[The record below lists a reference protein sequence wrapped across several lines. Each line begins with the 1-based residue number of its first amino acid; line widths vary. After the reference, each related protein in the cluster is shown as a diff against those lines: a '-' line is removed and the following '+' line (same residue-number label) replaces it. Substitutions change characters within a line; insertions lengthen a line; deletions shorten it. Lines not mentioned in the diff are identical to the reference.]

1 MKVTLRRC
9 NVFTRY
15 HRCSYLELSDCT
27 PVLFLMARD
36 ASLLVA
42 TCHRVSV
49 YLLQRRCINV
59 FSRAMT

>member
-42 TCHRVSV
+42 TCHRVSTV
-49 YLLQRRCINV
+49 CTCSSDDVSMFLVER
-59 FSRAMT
+59 